1 MLALT
6 SEAEDDHCP
15 NGGFRDDLL
24 VLSFCRLLFFSL
36 PQFAGS
42 DEEWHLIGVF
52 NQVDLPLGMIC
63 DF

>member
-24 VLSFCRLLFFSL
+24 VLCFCRLLFFRSRSSL
-36 PQFAGS
+36 AVMRNGTS
-42 DEEWHLIGVF
+42 LATLIRSTCR
-52 NQVDLPLGMIC
+52 LG
-63 DF
+63 